1 MSLHEKSLRVT
12 RRDFL
17 AGTGYGTLA
26 LAMGIVSPGLGPSA
40 ALLQGATESPLFAAE
55 KPVSQVVLVRDEAAV
70 DANHQINSVVVLK
83 MLDTAMKAFAGE
95 SDAVKAWQRYFH
107 AQDRVGVKYTRC
119 PSHRIHVNQAVL
131 DAITDRLITS
141 GVGRNQVAAD
151 DGDLRVK
158 AKDCTALINVP
169 SVKVHALTGI
179 AVSIKNYINLT
190 DHPSSYHYDGSVN
203 LGEIWLLPEVKG
215 KTRLIVV
222 DMLRPYFGPGP
233 QINPLHRWD
242 YKGIL
247 VGTDPVAIDTVC
259 LSICQKKRNL
269 FKGEEWL
276 ITPPPRSLAAADSV
290 YHLGT
295 SDATK
300 IKLTRLGWGNEQ
312 LI

>member
-1 MSLHEKSLRVT
+1 MSRHDKSHAVT

-17 AGTGYGTLA
+17 RGAAYGTLG
-26 LAMGIVSPGLGPSA
+26 LAMGLEGLARAGQGSA
-40 ALLQGATESPLFAAE
+40 FAAE
-55 KPVSQVVLVRDEAAV
+55 KPLAEVVLVRNEAAV
-70 DANHQINSVVVLK
+70 DAGHQVNSVVVLE
-83 MLDTAMKAFAGE
+83 MLDTAMKSFTGE
-95 SDAVKAWQRYFH
+95 KEIAKAWQCYFRP
-107 AQDRVGVKYTRC
+107 QDNVGIKFTRC
-119 PSHRIHVNQAVL
+119 ASHRIHVNQAVI
-131 DAITDRLITS
+131 DAIMDRLIAS
-141 GVGRNQVAAD
+141 GVARS
-151 DGDLRVK
+151 RVT
-158 AKDCTALINVP
+158 ANDFGLPVKDCTALINVP

-179 AVSIKNYINLT
+179 AVSIKNYINFT
-190 DHPSSYHYDGSVN
+190 ESRSSYHFDGSSK
-203 LGEIWLLPEVKG
+203 LGETWLLPEVKG

-247 VGTDPVAIDTVC
+247 VGTDPVAVDTVC

-276 ITPPPRSLAAADSV
+276 ISPPPRSLATADSV

-295 SDATK
+295 SDPTK
-300 IKLTRLGWGNEQ
+300 IKLTRLGWEKEQ